1 MQFTLLTQAN
11 KWLSATVSHLS
22 FHSLCVEGGLLEKA
36 SSAFNVTWIMEV
48 MAVTKAMVWLEIQ
61 GIIMTASLVTMSVL
75 GKGQTGWL

>member
-22 FHSLCVEGGLLEKA
+22 FHSFCVEGGLLEKA